1 MKRYAIDL
9 DDLGSETLTLEGVFA
24 PAEIDFSWDELTPV
38 GPIDWEGSISEK
50 DGEVRFVGR
59 LSARVEQA
67 CVRCL
72 DPVRHEIDRRFDLFF
87 ERREEAHFDSG
98 DEVKLEEADTDTSFL
113 VGAEFPVDEVI
124 REQIVLALPMKPL
137 CRAECRG
144 LCATCGRNLNQ
155 GACGCT
161 ALPPN
166 PAFEPLLDLK
176 KRLENR
182 N

>member
-9 DDLGSETLTLEGVFA
+9 DDLGSETLRLEGAFA
-24 PAEIDFSWDELTPV
+24 PREIDFSRDELTPV
-38 GPIDWEGSISEK
+38 GPIRWEGAISER

-59 LSARVEQA
+59 LSALVEQA

-72 DPVRHEIDRRFDLFF
+72 EPVREEIDRRFDLFF
-87 ERREEAHFDSG
+87 ERREEARFKAG
-98 DEVKLEEADTDTSFL
+98 DEVELGEEDTATSFL
-113 VGAEFPVDEVI
+113 VGADFPVDEVI
-124 REQIVLALPMKPL
+124 REQIVLAMPMKPL
-137 CRAECRG
+137 CSAECRG
-144 LCATCGRNLNQ
+144 LCATCGRNLNE
-155 GACGCT
+155 GECGCRT
-161 ALPPN
+161 VPLN